1 MEYDVIVVG
10 AGSTGAVL
18 AARLSEKESRSVLL
32 IEAGNTYDRLDE
44 IPDAVLDPSNMSA
57 SMPGNPN
64 SWSLLGTLIPGVT
77 VPVARGKG
85 VGGSSSINGAYY
97 QWGRRSNF
105 DDWAKL
111 GNDEWSYEKVLPYFL
126 RSETDHDFR
135 TEFHGSTGP
144 IQVRREPPARAPEFT
159 AAFTTACVDLGFNE
173 EPDKNG
179 DTDGGVGPV
188 PLNVWEGVRQ
198 STAVC
203 YLLPAAG
210 RPNLTILG
218 HAQARRVIVE
228 NNRCVGVEVEVGGA
242 RKVFRG
248 GEVVISTG
256 ALRSPQ
262 LLMLSGIGP
271 AEHLAEHEIEV
282 LHHLPGVGQN
292 LTDHPELSVKW
303 DFRGKCSQSP
313 GHGVMTSSLNWTAEN
328 SDHVDDLEILPFV
341 INSGDMMRATTMA
354 RNPKQALKALRKTSA
369 KFVVDQARALRRP
382 FTIIGLQQE
391 DSRGSVQ
398 LESADPS
405 KLPKLN
411 WNLLSEESDRRRF
424 REGIRT
430 VAEIYHSD
438 AMKAIGGR
446 MTNMS
451 ADDLRDDQSI
461 DAWARRNI
469 FAVGHPSCTC
479 RMGSDPDAGA
489 VVDQYGKV
497 HGIEGLRV
505 ADTSIF
511 PKIPSRGPNATAVM
525 VGERLVEFF
534 D

>member
-10 AGSTGAVL
+10 GGSTGAVL
-18 AARLSEKESRSVLL
+18 ATRLSEKESRSVLL
-32 IEAGNTYDRLDE
+32 IEAGNTYDRLDQLPE
-44 IPDAVLDPSNMSA
+44 AVLDPSNMST

-85 VGGSSSINGAYY
+85 IGGSSSINGAYY

-111 GNDEWSYEKVLPYFL
+111 GNDEWSYEKVLPYFR
-126 RSETDHDFR
+126 RSETDHDFHND
-135 TEFHGSTGP
+135 FHGSTGP
-144 IQVRREPPARAPEFT
+144 IHVHRETLDRAPEFT
-159 AAFTTACVDLGFNE
+159 TAFTTACKDLGFDE
-173 EPDKNG
+173 EPDKNS
-179 DTDGGVGPV
+179 DGKAGVGPV
-188 PLNVWEGVRQ
+188 PLNVWEGIRQ

-210 RPNLTILG
+210 RRNLTILG
-218 HAQARRVIVE
+218 NAHAQRLLVE
-228 NNRCVGVEVEVGGA
+228 NGRCVGVEVDVNGQ

-248 GEVVISTG
+248 GEVVLSTG

-271 AEHLAEHEIEV
+271 ADHLTEHGIEV

-303 DFRGKCSQSP
+303 EFSGKCSP
-313 GHGVMTSSLNWTAEN
+313 GPGRGVMTSALNWTAEN
-328 SDHVDDLEILPFV
+328 SEHVDDLEILPFV

-354 RNPKQALKALRKTSA
+354 KNPKQALNTLRKTST
-369 KFVVDQARALRRP
+369 KFLMDQAKALRRP

-391 DSRGSVQ
+391 DSRGTVR
-398 LESADPS
+398 LESADPA
-405 KLPKLN
+405 KLPKID

-430 VAEIYHSD
+430 VAAIYHSD
-438 AMKAIGGR
+438 AMRAIGGR

-451 ADDLRDDQSI
+451 ADDLKDDQSI

-479 RMGSDPDAGA
+479 RMGSDPEAGA
-489 VVDQYGKV
+489 VVDQHGKV
-497 HGIEGLRV
+497 HGVEGLRV